1 MEREGGFEKGGE
13 LRLSL
18 WLSCDL
24 ERHVL
29 SATKWVLLTAEASG
43 RFTKPAISPSESGVR
58 GQGPL
63 SPA

>member
-43 RFTKPAISPSESGVR
+43 RFTKPAISPQN
-58 GQGPL
+58 QG
-63 SPA
+63 